1 MLDVGGVF
9 FVEGEVIDFL
19 VVEEDGDGLVEY
31 GEVDAFDGGEEFD
44 DEFDGGEVGLL
55 SSTSS
60 GTSVL
65 METILWTYPSLR
77 KVRR

>member
-1 MLDVGGVF
+1 MAWSNTERSMPSMAGRSLMMSLTGGKS
-9 FVEGEVIDFL
+9 
-19 VVEEDGDGLVEY
+19 
-31 GEVDAFDGGEEFD
+31 
-44 DEFDGGEVGLL
+44 GLL